1 MAHPARPAT
10 TAPRTDERPY
20 WSAVLRALRDARGL
34 TQEGWAAHLG
44 YSRATIRRWEAG
56 ESVPDAAAERAIL
69 AYCADRGL
77 YRRFDDGLLRGLT
90 LSPAWIEDL
99 LTQARLGGTAP
110 PVMPASDAAEATAA
124 PADAAPALPPAPGN
138 LPIALTDFIGR
149 TREMATLADLLAS
162 GRLVTLT
169 GPGGSGKTRLS
180 QQIAAARAGAYPDGV
195 WLVELASLADPAL
208 VIRTVATVAGL
219 REVPDDEIEEALV
232 RFFRP
237 RRCLLILDNC
247 EHLIEPCARLAA
259 ALAQTCPSLTIL
271 CTSREPL
278 HVPGEQLFP
287 VPPLSLPETSG
298 ALTVAGAGGSEAV
311 QLFVTRAVAVRPTF
325 RLTPDNV
332 RTVAEICRRLDGIPL
347 ALELAAAR
355 IKLLSAEEVAERLN
369 DRFRLLTSSSA
380 VILPR
385 HQTLRAAVD
394 WSHDL
399 LGEQE
404 RAFFRRLAVFPG
416 GWTVAAA
423 EQVCAGDGIAEDE
436 TLDLLGELVDKSLI
450 TVEEQHGALRYRLLE
465 TIREYAWEKL
475 AASGEAD
482 AACERRE
489 AWLLALAEQPLPE
502 REGPALVARL
512 LRLEQEIDN
521 FRAALAWRLD
531 AAAGAEA
538 GLRLAAALGPF
549 WEAQGG
555 NAEGRRWLGRFLEAC
570 PAAPVALRA
579 SALFQAGRLTTWLCD
594 YDEAGALLEESLAL
608 YRQTDD
614 RRAMATVCYWLA
626 DNFQQL
632 HENQRAVELLQQGLA
647 LYEQVGD
654 KLGIARTLRE
664 LAMVAVYDG
673 DFERA
678 ESLCEQSLALYRE
691 MGDRHGMVQ
700 PLSVLVRAMFI
711 ARNYERAAEF
721 AEQTLVLSEE
731 LASRQ
736 FRATL
741 LVHAGMV
748 QSALGNVDRALE
760 LERESLR
767 LARDSGTKLTIHTCL
782 GAIAAALHRAGRSE
796 QGARLLSAAI
806 VLLESLNVSVADV
819 YRPLYE
825 ATVRSVQRRLDEQTF
840 ARAWAAGQS
849 LPLDAAIAEALDEPV
864 QP

>member
-1 MAHPARPAT
+1 
-10 TAPRTDERPY
+10 
-20 WSAVLRALRDARGL
+20 L
-34 TQEGWAAHLG
+34 AA
-44 YSRATIRRWEAG
+44 
-56 ESVPDAAAERAIL
+56 
-69 AYCADRGL
+69 
-77 YRRFDDGLLRGLT
+77 
-90 LSPAWIEDL
+90 
-99 LTQARLGGTAP
+99 
-110 PVMPASDAAEATAA
+110 
-124 PADAAPALPPAPGN
+124 
-138 LPIALTDFIGR
+138 
-149 TREMATLADLLAS
+149 
-162 GRLVTLT
+162 GRLITLT

-180 QQIAAARAGAYPDGV
+180 QQIAAAQAGHRRHRA
-195 WLVELASLADPAL
+195 
-208 VIRTVATVAGL
+208 
-219 REVPDDEIEEALV
+219 DDEHLV
-232 RFFRP
+232 
-237 RRCLLILDNC
+237 
-247 EHLIEPCARLAA
+247 EPCARLAA
-259 ALAQTCPSLTIL
+259 ALIQTCPSLTIL
-271 CTSREPL
+271 STSREPL
-278 HVPGEQLFP
+278 HVPGERLFP
-287 VPPLSLPETSG
+287 VPPLSLPETGS
-298 ALTVAGAGGSEAV
+298 ALTVAAAGQSEAV

-332 RTVAEICRRLDGIPL
+332 HTVAEICRRLDGIPL

-355 IKLLSAEEVAERLN
+355 IKLLSAEEVAERLS

-399 LGEQE
+399 LAEQE
-404 RAFFRRLAVFPG
+404 RLFFRRLAVFPG

-423 EQVCAGDGIAEDE
+423 EQVCTGDGIAADDA
-436 TLDLLGELVDKSLI
+436 LDLLGELVDKSLI

-482 AACERRE
+482 AVCARRE

-521 FRAALAWRLD
+521 FRAALAWRLEGRD
-531 AAAGAEA
+531 GVEA

-555 NAEGRRWLGRFLEAC
+555 NAEGLRWLGRFLEAC
-570 PAAPVALRA
+570 PAAPAALRA
-579 SALFQAGRLTTWLCD
+579 SALFQMGRLASWSGD
-594 YDEAGALLEESLAL
+594 YERAAALLEESLAL

-614 RRAMATVCYWLA
+614 RRAVATVCYWLA
-626 DNFQQL
+626 DNLQQQHENERAQQL
-632 HENQRAVELLQQGLA
+632 LEQGLA
-647 LYEQVGD
+647 LYEELGD
-654 KLGIARTLRE
+654 TLGRARTLRE

-673 DFERA
+673 DLARA

-711 ARNYERAAEF
+711 SRNYERAAEF
-721 AEQTLVLSEE
+721 AEQTIALSED

-736 FRATL
+736 FRANL
-741 LVHAGMV
+741 LVYAGMV

-767 LARDSGTKLTIHTCL
+767 LVRDSGTKLTIHTCL
-782 GAIAAALHRAGRSE
+782 GAIGAALHRAGRSE

-806 VLLESLNVSVADV
+806 ALLDSLNVSVADV

-825 ATVRSVQRRLDEQTF
+825 ATVRSVQRRLDEETF
-840 ARAWAAGQS
+840 ARAWAAGHA
-849 LPLDAAIAEALDEPV
+849 LPLDAAIAEALDESV